1 MSYLD
6 DMMTRLVDMEQE
18 AISNSVAVKFPLYT
32 QATFPYWT
40 NNVTEFAPGRAED
53 EFEYDEA
60 RRVFTVESKYVIG
73 HITEGYTGQPQEQ
86 FWSDWITI
94 LDFFDAHPGLTS
106 TAYPTPLQ
114 YLDAQETTLLPS
126 VGLARFQ
133 NSGIGADQVGG
144 LIRQQVIFN
153 KLINRK

>member
-18 AISNSVAVKFPLYT
+18 VIANSVAVKYPLYT
-32 QATFPYWT
+32 QASVPYWT
-40 NNVTEFAPGRAED
+40 NNVTEFTPGRPDD
-53 EFEYDEA
+53 EYEYDEA
-60 RRVFTVESKYVIG
+60 RRIFTVESKYVIG
-73 HITEGYTGQPQEQ
+73 HIDTGYQGQPQEQ

-106 TAYPTPLQ
+106 TAYPVPLQ
-114 YLDAQETTLLPS
+114 YLDPQETILLPS

-144 LIRQQVIFN
+144 LVRQQVVFN
-153 KLINRK
+153 KRITRK